1 MTESL
6 GPQFSSEEYHK
17 IDRKIG
23 NGPEFSRQDNGI
35 SNKVTPDAGEH
46 RDFVKVYRGFQ
57 QHPKDVNFHN
67 LGQHWSLRPLVA
79 DYFSKGGQSQE
90 EEVQHGT
97 IVEALIHKKHFIT
110 AEHPD
115 FKGFRDS
122 NQINDNPGERE
133 MPVLSGAPVSI
144 QNVYHMTNTPETE
157 DSEHYM
163 GEENWGNAKKV
174 KSPTDLGRA

>member
-6 GPQFSSEEYHK
+6 GRQFSSEEYRE

-23 NGPEFSRQDNGI
+23 KGPSFREDNGI
-35 SNKVTPDAGEH
+35 LSKVTPDTGEY
-46 RDFVKVYRGFQ
+46 RDYVKVYRGFAE
-57 QHPKDVNFHN
+57 HPKNVNFHN

-90 EEVQHGT
+90 ADVEHGT
-97 IVEALIHKKHFIT
+97 IIEALVHKKHFIT

-115 FKGFRDS
+115 FRAFRARNASD
-122 NQINDNPGERE
+122 DNPGERE
-133 MPVLSGAPVSI
+133 MPVLSGAPVII
-144 QNVYHMTNTPETE
+144 QNVYHMTNTPKTKY
-157 DSEHYM
+157 SEHYM

-174 KSPTDLGRA
+174 KSPTELGRA